1 MLGKYYF
8 FKGKLLENKN
18 IIDKATENY
27 IRSIEYFQEG
37 DLHRP
42 MINSIISLSMLQ
54 VKTGLFAEAKKNYN
68 KANTALK
75 RIQEPLTEL
84 YIKANRVYMN
94 SLFGESTLN
103 QCDDITQKLKNNPGD
118 NYFFREWW
126 LIAKAYYHLKSKNQA
141 IYAQKQAQEILIRCS
156 KLISNN
162 DHRKTFLHSDFIKEE
177 IWLDLS
183 KVDLS
188 VNKSKITKNI
198 LTFCPNCG
206 CSNEKQTKFCSE
218 CGNSLLKN

>member
-1 MLGKYYF
+1 MYPESSSGNSAVINNLNVILSGLKCLQGKCIVNSISLKEGEKSF
-8 FKGKLLENKN
+8 
-18 IIDKATENY
+18 IDKAKENY
-27 IRSIEYFQEG
+27 SRSIEYFQEG

-103 QCDDITQKLKNNPGD
+103 QCDDITQKL
-118 NYFFREWW
+118 
-126 LIAKAYYHLKSKNQA
+126 
-141 IYAQKQAQEILIRCS
+141 
-156 KLISNN
+156 
-162 DHRKTFLHSDFIKEE
+162 
-177 IWLDLS
+177 
-183 KVDLS
+183 
-188 VNKSKITKNI
+188 
-198 LTFCPNCG
+198 
-206 CSNEKQTKFCSE
+206 
-218 CGNSLLKN
+218 